1 MVTMYFLTLNFNLI
15 YPNYEVNE
23 YLFLVQTCV
32 GTDKVANVEK
42 PEMPCRFFLYIWFA
56 VGICTLK

>member
-1 MVTMYFLTLNFNLI
+1 MVTLYFLTLNFNLI
-15 YPNYEVNE
+15 YPNYEVNV

-42 PEMPCRFFLYIWFA
+42 PTRHCRFFLYIWLA
-56 VGICTLK
+56 VL

>member
-32 GTDKVANVEK
+32 GTDKVANVEN
-42 PEMPCRFFLYIWFA
+42 PALPCRFFYIYKLFY
-56 VGICTLK
+56 